1 MIGWS
6 VRNKLAS
13 LYHFPEGNSC
23 GVESSGMLATN
34 FSNHVWWFATEFSL
48 LLNVLQSVGHFAFG
62 CFRLHLPTAHTD
74 KMGYKDGISKL
85 NPTVIN
91 GRKRGMKDIYSFP
104 LETKKKMKMKVKNSC
119 CAIGSLAI
127 PSADMRVYLARA

>member
-104 LETKKKMKMKVKNSC
+104 LETKKNENESEKQ
-119 CAIGSLAI
+119 LLRH
-127 PSADMRVYLARA
+127 RVTRNPIC